1 MHPAEVPK
9 FIRQELNRYIRQH
22 PFAGIEKEILQHA
35 DHLEKSCDEQLAAEE
50 DRRMLQ
56 LAIELSKQ
64 EAMEQARLKQ
74 SAEEDMEQARLR
86 QSAEEAME
94 QARLRQS
101 AEKEAKLREESKKE
115 EANLREESKKDQPL
129 TQTSFNKSNPRLI
142 LKPLS
147 ETLLQQSDSGDTIKP
162 QTQPIVHID
171 LTDPNQ
177 GSSFNLSHSN

>member
-64 EAMEQARLKQ
+64 EAMEQARL
-74 SAEEDMEQARLR
+74 R
-86 QSAEEAME
+86 QSAEE
-94 QARLRQS
+94 
-101 AEKEAKLREESKKE
+101 EAKLREESKKE
-115 EANLREESKKDQPL
+115 EAKLREGSKKDQPL

-147 ETLLQQSDSGDTIKP
+147 ETLLQKSDSGATIKP
-162 QTQPIVHID
+162 QIQPIVHID
-171 LTDPNQ
+171 HTDQNS
-177 GSSFNLSHSN
+177 GSSSNLSH

>member
-64 EAMEQARLKQ
+64 EAMEQARL
-74 SAEEDMEQARLR
+74 R
-86 QSAEEAME
+86 QSAEEAIE
-94 QARLRQS
+94 Q
-101 AEKEAKLREESKKE
+101 AKLREESKKE
-115 EANLREESKKDQPL
+115 EAKLHNESKKDQPL